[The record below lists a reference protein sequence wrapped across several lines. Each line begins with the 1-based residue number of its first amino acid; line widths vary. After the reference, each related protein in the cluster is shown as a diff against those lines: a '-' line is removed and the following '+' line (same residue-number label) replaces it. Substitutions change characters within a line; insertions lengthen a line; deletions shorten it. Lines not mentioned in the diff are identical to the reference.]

1 MTDINTELEQIANEK
16 FVDDTDLD
24 EAMHADAPKKGAT
37 PAEKGDKMDGEV
49 QDMGSDV
56 VSPDAKS
63 DSGKEASKKSKK
75 ASAPN
80 TSASDAS
87 AKMEA
92 VKEEEEEEE
101 EEDDD
106 KEKKKAKKKD
116 HDEAEEE
123 SIDER
128 VAAMDLSDD
137 VSALTETDGLEE
149 EFKKKAATIF
159 EAAIRMKL
167 KEEMTHLEEKY
178 EAKLATQIEEAQ
190 EEMAE
195 KVDDYLNYVV
205 EEWMKKNE
213 IAMEHKLKAEIAEGF
228 MSGLKVLFEQ
238 HNISVPEEQ
247 FDMLDAASEKVAKLE
262 DRLNETL
269 EQNIALTKT
278 NAELQRTDILL
289 DVASDLADTEVEKF
303 AGLTENIV
311 YTSEE
316 DFREK
321 VETIKE
327 GYFPKAKAITPS
339 DDTAAPVEGTEEVD
353 VTETMGAYMSA
364 ISRTHLREKAEA

>member
-1 MTDINTELEQIANEK
+1 MTDINTELEQIADEE
-16 FVDDTDLD
+16 FVDDTQLD
-24 EAMHADAPKKGAT
+24 EVAADAPKKGAA
-37 PAEKGDKMDGEV
+37 PAEKMDSVEGER
-49 QDMGSDV
+49 QDMGPAV

-63 DSGKEASKKSKK
+63 DPGKEASKKVGK
-75 ASAPN
+75 ASPPK
-80 TSASDAS
+80 TKPSDAS
-87 AKMEA
+87 AKMEE
-92 VKEEEEEEE
+92 V
-101 EEDDD
+101 EED
-106 KEKKKAKKKD
+106 EVEEVIA
-116 HDEAEEE
+116 ETPEVEEE

-137 VSALTETDGLEE
+137 VSALTDTDGLEE

-190 EEMAE
+190 EQMAE

-205 EEWMKKNE
+205 EEWMKANE
-213 IAMEHKLKAEIAEGF
+213 VAMEHKLKAEIAEGF
-228 MSGLKVLFEQ
+228 MTGLKGLFEQ

-247 FDMLDAASEKVAKLE
+247 FDMLDAAADKVAELE
-262 DRLNETL
+262 DKLNEAL
-269 EQNIALTKT
+269 ESNIELTKV
-278 NAELQRTDILL
+278 NADLKRTDILL

-303 AGLTENIV
+303 AGLTENIE

-327 GYFPKAKAITPS
+327 GYFPKAQAITPS
-339 DDTAAPVEGTEEVD
+339 DDTAAPVEGTEDID
-353 VTETMGAYMSA
+353 VSDVMGSYMSA
-364 ISRTHLREKAEA
+364 ISRTHIREKAEA

>member
-1 MTDINTELEQIANEK
+1 MTDINTELEQIADEE
-16 FVDDTDLD
+16 FADDTQLD
-24 EAMHADAPKKGAT
+24 EVAADAPKKGAA
-37 PAEKGDKMDGEV
+37 PAEKMDSVPGER
-49 QDMGSDV
+49 QDMGPAV

-63 DSGKEASKKSKK
+63 DPGKEASKKVKK
-75 ASAPN
+75 ASPP
-80 TSASDAS
+80 TTKPSDAS
-87 AKMEA
+87 AKMEE
-92 VKEEEEEEE
+92 V
-101 EEDDD
+101 EED
-106 KEKKKAKKKD
+106 EVIA
-116 HDEAEEE
+116 EVPEVEEE

-178 EAKLATQIEEAQ
+178 EAKLATQIDEAQ

-205 EEWMKKNE
+205 EEWMKQNE
-213 IAMEHKLKAEIAEGF
+213 VAMEHKLKAEIAEGF
-228 MSGLKVLFEQ
+228 MTGLKGLFEQ

-247 FDMLDAASEKVAKLE
+247 FDMLDSAAEKVAELE
-262 DRLNETL
+262 DKLNEAL
-269 EQNIALTKT
+269 ESNIELNKV
-278 NAELQRTDILL
+278 NADLKRTDILL

-303 AGLTENIV
+303 AGLTENIE
-311 YTSEE
+311 YMNEE

-327 GYFPKAKAITPS
+327 GYFPKATATTPS
-339 DDTAAPVEGTEEVD
+339 DDTAAPVEGTEDID
-353 VTETMGAYMSA
+353 VSDIMGSYMSA
-364 ISRTHLREKAEA
+364 ISRTHIREKAEA

>member
-1 MTDINTELEQIANEK
+1 MTDINTELAHIADEE

-24 EAMHADAPKKGAT
+24 ETMHADAPKKGAT
-37 PAEKGDKMDGEV
+37 PAEKGKMMDGEV

-101 EEDDD
+101 EDDD
-106 KEKKKAKKKD
+106 KEEKKAKKKD
-116 HDEAEEE
+116 HHEAEEE

-137 VSALTETDGLEE
+137 VSALTDTEGLEE

-167 KEEMTHLEEKY
+167 KEEMNHLEEKY
-178 EAKLATQIEEAQ
+178 EAKLATQLEEAQ
-190 EEMAE
+190 ENMGE

-213 IAMEHKLKAEIAEGF
+213 VAMEHKLKAEIAEGF
-228 MSGLKVLFEQ
+228 MSGLKGLFEQ

-247 FDMLDAASEKVAKLE
+247 FDMLDAASEKVAELE
-262 DRLNETL
+262 DKLNEAL
-269 EQNIALTKT
+269 EQNIELSKS
-278 NAELQRTDILL
+278 NANLQRTDILL

-303 AGLTENIV
+303 AGLTENIE

-327 GYFPKAKAITPS
+327 GYFPKAKATTPS
-339 DDTAAPVEGTEEVD
+339 DDTAAPVEGTEEID
-353 VTETMGAYMSA
+353 VTDTMGAYMSA
-364 ISRTHLREKAEA
+364 ISRTHIREKAEA

>member
-1 MTDINTELEQIANEK
+1 MTDINTELEQIAEEE
-16 FVDDTDLD
+16 FESDTQLD
-24 EAMHADAPKKGAT
+24 EVAADAPKKGAA
-37 PAEKGDKMDGEV
+37 PAEKMDSVEGER
-49 QDMGSDV
+49 QDMGAAV
-56 VSPDAKS
+56 VSPDAPT
-63 DSGKEASKKSKK
+63 DPGKEASKKVGK
-75 ASAPN
+75 ASPPK
-80 TSASDAS
+80 TKPSDAS
-87 AKMEA
+87 AKMEE
-92 VKEEEEEEE
+92 V
-101 EEDDD
+101 EED
-106 KEKKKAKKKD
+106 EVEEVIA
-116 HDEAEEE
+116 ETPEVEEE

-137 VSALTETDGLEE
+137 VSALTDTYGLEE

-205 EEWMKKNE
+205 EEWMKANE
-213 IAMEHKLKAEIAEGF
+213 VAMEHKLKAEIAEGF
-228 MSGLKVLFEQ
+228 MTGLKGLFEQ

-247 FDMLDAASEKVAKLE
+247 FDMLDAAADKVAELE
-262 DRLNETL
+262 DKLNEAL
-269 EQNIALTKT
+269 ESNIELTKV
-278 NAELQRTDILL
+278 NADLKRTDILL

-303 AGLTENIV
+303 AGLTENIE

-327 GYFPKAKAITPS
+327 GYFPKATATQPS
-339 DDTAAPVEGTEEVD
+339 DDTAAPVEGTEDID
-353 VTETMGAYMSA
+353 VSDVMGSYMSA
-364 ISRTHLREKAEA
+364 ISRTHLRGKAEA

>member
-49 QDMGSDV
+49 QDMGPAV
-56 VSPDAKS
+56 VSPDAKN

-92 VKEEEEEEE
+92 EKEEEEE

-137 VSALTETDGLEE
+137 VHALTDTEGLEE

-178 EAKLATQIEEAQ
+178 EAKLATQIDEAQ
-190 EEMAE
+190 EQMAE

-205 EEWMKKNE
+205 EEWMKQNE

-228 MSGLKVLFEQ
+228 MTGLKGLFEQ
-238 HNISVPEEQ
+238 HNISIPEEQ
-247 FDMLDAASEKVAKLE
+247 FDMLDSAAEKVAELE
-262 DRLNETL
+262 DKLNEAL
-269 EQNIALTKT
+269 ESNVELTKV
-278 NAELQRTDILL
+278 NSELKRTDILL

-303 AGLTENIV
+303 AGLTENIE
-311 YTSEE
+311 YMSEE

-321 VETIKE
+321 VNTIKE
-327 GYFPKAKAITPS
+327 GYFPKSATTPS
-339 DDTAAPVEGTEEVD
+339 DDTAAPVEGTEEID

>member
-1 MTDINTELEQIANEK
+1 MTDINTELEQIADEE
-16 FVDDTDLD
+16 FVDDTQLD
-24 EAMHADAPKKGAT
+24 EASADAPKKGAA
-37 PAEKGDKMDGEV
+37 PAEKGDKLDGEV
-49 QDMGSDV
+49 QDMGPAV

-63 DSGKEASKKSKK
+63 DPGKEAAKKEKK
-75 ASAPN
+75 ASPPKA
-80 TSASDAS
+80 SKSDAS
-87 AKMEA
+87 AKMEE
-92 VKEEEEEEE
+92 V
-101 EEDDD
+101 EEDDVIA
-106 KEKKKAKKKD
+106 EAPRVE
-116 HDEAEEE
+116 EAEEE

-167 KEEMTHLEEKY
+167 KEEITHLEEKY
-178 EAKLATQIEEAQ
+178 EAKLVTQIEEAQ

-213 IAMEHKLKAEIAEGF
+213 VAMEHKLKAEIAEGF

-247 FDMLDAASEKVAKLE
+247 FDMLDAASEKVAELE

-278 NAELQRTDILL
+278 NADLQRTDILL

-303 AGLTENIV
+303 AGLTENIE
-311 YTSEE
+311 YTSES

-327 GYFPKAKAITPS
+327 GYFPKAQATQPS
-339 DDTAAPVEGTEEVD
+339 DDTAAPVEGQEEVD
-353 VTETMGAYMSA
+353 LSDSMGSYMSA

>member
-1 MTDINTELEQIANEK
+1 MTDINTELEQIAEEE
-16 FVDDTDLD
+16 FESDTQLD
-24 EAMHADAPKKGAT
+24 EVAADAPKKGAA
-37 PAEKGDKMDGEV
+37 PAEKMDSVEGER
-49 QDMGSDV
+49 QDMGAAV
-56 VSPDAKS
+56 VSPDAPT
-63 DSGKEASKKSKK
+63 DPGKEASKKVGK
-75 ASAPN
+75 ASPPK
-80 TSASDAS
+80 TKPSDAS
-87 AKMEA
+87 AKMEE
-92 VKEEEEEEE
+92 V
-101 EEDDD
+101 EED
-106 KEKKKAKKKD
+106 EVEEVIA
-116 HDEAEEE
+116 ETPEVEEE

-137 VSALTETDGLEE
+137 VSALTDTDGLEE

-159 EAAIRMKL
+159 ESAIRMKL

-205 EEWMKKNE
+205 EEWMKANE
-213 IAMEHKLKAEIAEGF
+213 VAMEHKLKAEIAEGF
-228 MSGLKVLFEQ
+228 MTGLKGLFEQ

-247 FDMLDAASEKVAKLE
+247 FDMLDAAADKVAELE
-262 DRLNETL
+262 DKLNEAL
-269 EQNIALTKT
+269 ESNIELTKV
-278 NAELQRTDILL
+278 NADLKRTDILL

-303 AGLTENIV
+303 AGLTENIE

-327 GYFPKAKAITPS
+327 GYFPKATATQPS

-353 VTETMGAYMSA
+353 LSDTMGAYMSA
-364 ISRTHLREKAEA
+364 ISRTHLRGKAEEA

>member
-1 MTDINTELEQIANEK
+1 MTDINTELEQIAEEE
-16 FVDDTDLD
+16 FESDTQLD
-24 EAMHADAPKKGAT
+24 EVAADAPKKGAA
-37 PAEKGDKMDGEV
+37 PAEKMDSVPGER
-49 QDMGSDV
+49 QDMGPAV
-56 VSPDAKS
+56 VSPDAPS
-63 DSGKEASKKSKK
+63 DPGKEASKKVGK
-75 ASAPN
+75 ASPPK
-80 TSASDAS
+80 TKPSDAS
-87 AKMEA
+87 AKMEE
-92 VKEEEEEEE
+92 V
-101 EEDDD
+101 EED
-106 KEKKKAKKKD
+106 EVEEVIA
-116 HDEAEEE
+116 ETPEVEEE
-123 SIDER
+123 SIAER

-137 VSALTETDGLEE
+137 VHALTDTDGLEE

-205 EEWMKKNE
+205 EEWMKANE
-213 IAMEHKLKAEIAEGF
+213 VAMEHKLKAEIAEGF
-228 MSGLKVLFEQ
+228 MTGLKGLFEQ

-247 FDMLDAASEKVAKLE
+247 FDMLDAASEKVAELE
-262 DRLNETL
+262 DKLNEAL
-269 EQNIALTKT
+269 EQNIELTKV
-278 NAELQRTDILL
+278 NADLKRTDILL

-303 AGLTENIV
+303 AGLTENIE

-327 GYFPKAKAITPS
+327 GYFPKAQAITPS

-353 VTETMGAYMSA
+353 LSDTMGAYMSA
-364 ISRTHLREKAEA
+364 ISRTHLRGKAEEA

>member
-1 MTDINTELEQIANEK
+1 MTDINTELEQIAEEE
-16 FVDDTDLD
+16 FESDTQLD
-24 EAMHADAPKKGAT
+24 EVAADAPKKGAA
-37 PAEKGDKMDGEV
+37 PAEKMDSVEGER
-49 QDMGSDV
+49 QDMGPAV

-63 DSGKEASKKSKK
+63 DPGKEASKKVKK
-75 ASAPN
+75 ASPP
-80 TSASDAS
+80 TTKPSDAS
-87 AKMEA
+87 AKMEE
-92 VKEEEEEEE
+92 V
-101 EEDDD
+101 EED
-106 KEKKKAKKKD
+106 EVIA
-116 HDEAEEE
+116 EVPEVEEE

-178 EAKLATQIEEAQ
+178 EAKLATQIDEAQ

-205 EEWMKKNE
+205 EEWMKQNE
-213 IAMEHKLKAEIAEGF
+213 LAMEHKLKAEIAEGF
-228 MSGLKVLFEQ
+228 MTGLKGLFEQ

-247 FDMLDAASEKVAKLE
+247 FDMLDSAAEKVAELE
-262 DRLNETL
+262 DKLNEAL
-269 EQNIALTKT
+269 ESNIELNKV
-278 NAELQRTDILL
+278 NADLKRTDILL

-303 AGLTENIV
+303 AGLTENIE
-311 YTSEE
+311 YMNEE

-327 GYFPKAKAITPS
+327 GYFPKATATTPS
-339 DDTAAPVEGTEEVD
+339 DDTAAPVEGTEDID
-353 VTETMGAYMSA
+353 VSDIMGSYMSA
-364 ISRTHLREKAEA
+364 ISRTHIREKAEA

>member
-1 MTDINTELEQIANEK
+1 MTDINTELEQIAEEE
-16 FVDDTDLD
+16 FESDTQLD
-24 EAMHADAPKKGAT
+24 EVAADAPKKGAA
-37 PAEKGDKMDGEV
+37 PAEKMDSVEGER
-49 QDMGSDV
+49 QDMGPAV
-56 VSPDAKS
+56 VSPDAPS
-63 DSGKEASKKSKK
+63 DPGKEASKKVGK
-75 ASAPN
+75 ASPPK
-80 TSASDAS
+80 TKPSDAS
-87 AKMEA
+87 AKMEE
-92 VKEEEEEEE
+92 V
-101 EEDDD
+101 EED
-106 KEKKKAKKKD
+106 EVEEVIA
-116 HDEAEEE
+116 ETPEVEEE

-137 VSALTETDGLEE
+137 VSALTDTDGLEE

-205 EEWMKKNE
+205 EEWMKANE
-213 IAMEHKLKAEIAEGF
+213 VAMEHKLKAEIAEGF
-228 MSGLKVLFEQ
+228 MTGLKGLFEQ

-247 FDMLDAASEKVAKLE
+247 FDMLDAAADKVAELE
-262 DRLNETL
+262 DKLNEAL
-269 EQNIALTKT
+269 ESNIELTKV
-278 NAELQRTDILL
+278 NADLKRTDILL

-303 AGLTENIV
+303 AGLTENIE

-327 GYFPKAKAITPS
+327 GYFPKATATQPS

-353 VTETMGAYMSA
+353 LSDTMGAYMSA
-364 ISRTHLREKAEA
+364 ISRTHLRGKAEEA

>member
-1 MTDINTELEQIANEK
+1 MTDINTELEQIAEEE
-16 FVDDTDLD
+16 FESDTQLD
-24 EAMHADAPKKGAT
+24 EVAADAPKKGAA
-37 PAEKGDKMDGEV
+37 PAEKMDSVEGER
-49 QDMGSDV
+49 QDMGPAV

-63 DSGKEASKKSKK
+63 DPGKEASKKVGK
-75 ASAPN
+75 ASPPK
-80 TSASDAS
+80 TKPSDAS
-87 AKMEA
+87 AKMEE
-92 VKEEEEEEE
+92 V
-101 EEDDD
+101 EED
-106 KEKKKAKKKD
+106 EVEEVIA
-116 HDEAEEE
+116 ETPEVEEE

-137 VSALTETDGLEE
+137 VSALTDTDGLEE

-190 EEMAE
+190 EKMAE

-205 EEWMKKNE
+205 EEWMKANE

-228 MSGLKVLFEQ
+228 MTGLKGLFEQ

-247 FDMLDAASEKVAKLE
+247 FDMLDAAADKVAELE
-262 DRLNETL
+262 DKLNEAL
-269 EQNIALTKT
+269 ESNIELTKV
-278 NAELQRTDILL
+278 NADLKRTDILL

-303 AGLTENIV
+303 AGLTENIE

-327 GYFPKAKAITPS
+327 GYFPKAQAITPS

-353 VTETMGAYMSA
+353 LSDTMGAYMSA
-364 ISRTHLREKAEA
+364 ISRTHIREKAEA